1 MRRLARLGVAAA
13 ALSAFGTTAGR
24 SEDAPS
30 AEALLER
37 LDRAWQA
44 RDLEA
49 YLSLWRFAD
58 AEARETEAEAARLHF
73 GAEATLLSLQPM
85 PTAARGSRL
94 TVSARAFSINEP
106 RARVEE
112 SLLTFEAGAAGW
124 AVTERRP
131 AGEIDGLVHLSL
143 DPQGVRADGLTL
155 RLEDFELQMREGTLF
170 LPPPDVGPTL
180 LVFVGDG
187 TVRVSP
193 KPVAEREELRKFC
206 GGAELRERV
215 RTAFIRIHPADLS
228 SVLAPLRFTPDPR
241 AAARLQRALKVFRAQ
256 ANRAFVLDTNLPR
269 SPWWLL
275 PALGDASVS
284 FETARRGTLTFT
296 VSQSEFESI
305 SLFDRARRLQ
315 ICLYPSQGGSTR
327 YNEDDG
333 RSVDVLD
340 HDLRVRFQPDRF
352 HVSGEDTLRLQLRS
366 AASTLRLKLD
376 EALRVESV
384 TSRQGGNHL
393 FFRVRGQ
400 DSLVISLGALGGAAG
415 EVVLS
420 VRYAGTLRPA
430 AVEQELQGRD
440 VVVTE
445 EPVAIEDVLVY
456 SNRLFWYPAAAG
468 DDYALARLRFDLPLG
483 YTALAGGS
491 RISARVEAER
501 TLVEYRQE
509 RPGKYISAAV
519 GRFAPVGEMTAAGM
533 ALEAFGLSRT
543 RDAAREVLGR
553 AGEILDFFASEF
565 GPPPYPALTLAV
577 IEGVAPGGHSPPGMV
592 ILARRP
598 LTLRERLRDDPANFD
613 EVPDFFL
620 AHELA
625 HQWWGHGIAG
635 KNYHERWLSEAFA
648 QYAAALWVNHNRGEA
663 AFRSLLRRMAE
674 WALRRNDEGPIS
686 LGYRLGHVKGDSQT
700 FRAVVYDKGALVL
713 HMLRGIVG
721 QEAFRR
727 GLTAL
732 QARFR
737 FQKAGS
743 DELREALEAESGRP
757 LSAYFDAWV
766 FGTALPSLEVSRR
779 HEPGGPP
786 YRTHVSVRVQR
797 LPGSVPLELGLA
809 YRGGRETRTVEL
821 SPDGGAWTLETAGP
835 PGKLEVNA
843 NQGLL
848 TRISRK

>member
-1 MRRLARLGVAAA
+1 LARLGVAAA
-13 ALSAFGTTAGR
+13 ALSAFGTAAGR

-143 DPQGVRADGLTL
+143 DPRARADGLTL

-193 KPVAEREELRKFC
+193 KPVAEQEELRKFC

-333 RSVDVLD
+333 RRWTCSRP
-340 HDLRVRFQPDRF
+340 HVRFQPDRF
-352 HVSGEDTLRLQLRS
+352 MSQARTRCGCSCAAPRRRCTSLNGRCAWSPSPRQGATTCSSAS
-366 AASTLRLKLD
+366 AAGQPGDLAGAPARLARWCSG
-376 EALRVESV
+376 ALRQ
-384 TSRQGGNHL
+384 RAL
-393 FFRVRGQ
+393 RGRRP
-400 DSLVISLGALGGAAG
+400 GAA
-415 EVVLS
+415 
-420 VRYAGTLRPA
+420 
-430 AVEQELQGRD
+430 GRD

-445 EPVAIEDVLVY
+445 EPP
-456 SNRLFWYPAAAG
+456 SRTCRLFQRILVPGGVATTRRGCGSTCRLHGAGRWLWISPASRPARSWNTARAAG
-468 DDYALARLRFDLPLG
+468 H
-483 YTALAGGS
+483 
-491 RISARVEAER
+491 
-501 TLVEYRQE
+501 
-509 RPGKYISAAV
+509 ISAAI
-519 GRFAPVGEMTAAGM
+519 GRFA
-533 ALEAFGLSRT
+533 RW
-543 RDAAREVLGR
+543 
-553 AGEILDFFASEF
+553 AS
-565 GPPPYPALTLAV
+565 
-577 IEGVAPGGHSPPGMV
+577 
-592 ILARRP
+592 
-598 LTLRERLRDDPANFD
+598 
-613 EVPDFFL
+613 
-620 AHELA
+620 
-625 HQWWGHGIAG
+625 
-635 KNYHERWLSEAFA
+635 
-648 QYAAALWVNHNRGEA
+648 
-663 AFRSLLRRMAE
+663 
-674 WALRRNDEGPIS
+674 
-686 LGYRLGHVKGDSQT
+686 
-700 FRAVVYDKGALVL
+700 
-713 HMLRGIVG
+713 
-721 QEAFRR
+721 
-727 GLTAL
+727 
-732 QARFR
+732 
-737 FQKAGS
+737 
-743 DELREALEAESGRP
+743 
-757 LSAYFDAWV
+757 
-766 FGTALPSLEVSRR
+766 
-779 HEPGGPP
+779 
-786 YRTHVSVRVQR
+786 
-797 LPGSVPLELGLA
+797 
-809 YRGGRETRTVEL
+809 
-821 SPDGGAWTLETAGP
+821 
-835 PGKLEVNA
+835 
-843 NQGLL
+843 
-848 TRISRK
+848 